1 MPNIY
6 IENSVNYG
14 LQEMT
19 NIYLLIS
26 KYPMEAWIHGLI
38 LVNGLISV
46 NSTVLDT
53 LYIATSRTLQ
63 TVQ

>member
-1 MPNIY
+1 
-6 IENSVNYG
+6 
-14 LQEMT
+14 MT